1 MSKSTFNSTAAP
13 AIADNTIVDR
23 RKNLSRL
30 EFLHEYQIPR
40 KPVILTDATKN
51 WGARH
56 WTPDSLC
63 RRIGDKE
70 VLVRGTDKH
79 FRFDELTRLV
89 KASTPENPAPYG
101 RNLNV
106 QRDLPE
112 LLPDVQPRLK
122 YAKPDWK
129 STRLLPKDWL
139 FQNGLEELFYG
150 GCGNVFPVLH
160 IDYWGMDGFV
170 SQLYGEKEFILFD
183 PKDTPYLY
191 TPENEPLSTQIEDLD
206 NPDLERFPLYEKAN
220 MIRVM
225 LQPGDTLFNPGW
237 WHTTKMHEI
246 SITLITATWNPS
258 NWGTLIS
265 EIRRKWGEERP
276 IKAKVVANYLTA
288 VGKFLAVRDMILNA
302 VKYND

>member
-1 MSKSTFNSTAAP
+1 MSKATLSHSQATTDSTVV
-13 AIADNTIVDR
+13 VDR

-30 EFLHEYQIPR
+30 EFLHQYQIPR
-40 KPVILTDATKN
+40 KPVVLTDATRN
-51 WGARH
+51 WGALN

-63 RRIGDKE
+63 QRIGDKQ
-70 VLVRGTDKH
+70 VLVRGTDTH

-101 RNLNV
+101 RNLNI

-112 LLPDVQPRLK
+112 LIADVQPRLK
-122 YAKPDWK
+122 YATPDWK

-139 FQNGLEELFYG
+139 FQNGLEEMFYG

-170 SQLYGEKEFILFD
+170 SQIYGEKEFILFD

-191 TPENEPLSTQIEDLD
+191 QPENEPLSTQIEDLD
-206 NPDLERFPLYEKAN
+206 NPDLERFPLYKKAN

-225 LQPGDTLFNPGW
+225 LQPGDTLYNPGW

-246 SITLITATWNPS
+246 SITVITATWNPS
-258 NWGTLIS
+258 NWGTLIN
-265 EIRRKWGEERP
+265 EIRRNWGEERP
-276 IKAKVVANYLTA
+276 LKAQVMANYLA
-288 VGKFLAVRDMILNA
+288 VVGKILAVRDMFLNA